1 MEGIRNDASVM
12 GVISDAGC
20 RDLPSV
26 SFSC

>member
-1 MEGIRNDASVM
+1 MEDIRNDVSVI
-12 GVISDAGC
+12 GLLSDAGC